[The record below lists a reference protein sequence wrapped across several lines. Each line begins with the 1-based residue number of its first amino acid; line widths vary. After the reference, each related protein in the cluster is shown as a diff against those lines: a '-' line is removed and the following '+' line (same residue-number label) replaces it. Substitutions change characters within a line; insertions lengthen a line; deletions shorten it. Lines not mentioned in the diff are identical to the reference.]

1 MLSSFTKIA
10 LIFLAV
16 FLLFSCDEADSKN
29 DFSIVISDNSK
40 IGENLELTV
49 NEQDKLINYEWTL
62 EYELGNSVTSCDSL
76 NTPSI
81 NCTLEE
87 SGEVRVKLTAK
98 TRNGDEVTLY
108 RIFNVL
114 DMDLPLNQAPVI
126 VLSLNSENSD
136 EAVVSTNHSKEKGIV
151 NFPVNEEVTF
161 NFAETTDD
169 VDATNELSYE
179 IKIGDDGNFEKI
191 DTSYKH
197 TFTKTGYYTITL
209 KVTDKN
215 ENTATKKFIAF
226 ISCSDNSVNLV
237 IDPSRIAITNDS
249 IHNFFT
255 YDASNAVSGGD
266 ATKYRYRWDYNGDGV
281 YDSDWLEEASIREY
295 TVFKGIRNVKLKVWE
310 QACNNVAEVHLT
322 EVDPAQYDFVIPFA
336 DAVPGTL
343 QGPQIPGYFFIQG
356 HPEGKD
362 NFKSTITDVDFIATK
377 ADSSPPEE
385 QWRVL
390 CDYRPN
396 NGKATI
402 SIKGL
407 NQYEREKEDGELH
420 GVLLKLDD
428 IDISGFSNTSTN
440 TLSNLNANVN
450 KLNYYSDEEYDKL
463 SRVVYRK
470 DGNCVSQLT
479 LTVTRAQGS
488 CVSGGSTFSDVI
500 TIDGTYSCEN
510 LKGTDGKNI
519 LMKKGAFYCEVGKAD
534 ACIGGGGGGGGVP
547 PEEF

>member
-1 MLSSFTKIA
+1 MLNIITSITLLLLSSF
-10 LIFLAV
+10 LFL
-16 FLLFSCDEADSKN
+16 SCDETEVKN
-29 DFSIVISDNSK
+29 DFSIVVSSNSK
-40 IGENLELTV
+40 IGETLELTV
-49 NEQDKLINYEWTL
+49 NEKDKLIDYEWYL
-62 EYELGNSVTSCDSL
+62 EYELGNKVTSCNSL
-76 NTPSI
+76 STPEI

-87 SGEVRVKLTAK
+87 SGEIKVRLIAK
-98 TRNGDEVTLY
+98 TRNGDKVTLHKV
-108 RIFNVL
+108 FNVL

-126 VLSLNSENSD
+126 ILSLKSENSE
-136 EAVVSTNHSKEKGIV
+136 EAVVSTNHSKERGVV

-161 NFAETTDD
+161 DFAATTDD
-169 VDATNELSYE
+169 VDSVNDLTYE
-179 IKIGDDGNFEKI
+179 IKIGEQNFQKI
-191 DTSYKH
+191 TSSFKY
-197 TFTKTGYYTITL
+197 TFTKTGYFTIEL

-226 ISCSDNSVNLV
+226 ISCADNSVNLV
-237 IDPSRIAITNDS
+237 IDPSKVKITSDS

-255 YDASNAVSGGD
+255 YDASTAVSGGD
-266 ATKYRYRWDYNGDGV
+266 TSKYRFRWDYNGDGI

-295 TVFKGIRNVKLKVWE
+295 TVFEGIRNVKLKVWE
-310 QACNNVAEVHLT
+310 QECNNVKEVHLT
-322 EVDPAQYDFVIPFA
+322 EIDPNEYNFIIPLA
-336 DAVPGTL
+336 DAVPSTL

-356 HPEGKD
+356 YPEGKD

-396 NGKATI
+396 DGKATI

-407 NQYEREKEDGELH
+407 NKYEREKEDGELH

-428 IDISGFSNTSTN
+428 IDISGFSNQSTT

-479 LTVTRAQGS
+479 LTVTRAEGS
-488 CVSGGSTFSDVI
+488 CVSGASTFSDVI
-500 TIDGTYSCEN
+500 TIDGTYSCDN
-510 LKGTDGKNI
+510 LKGSNGENI
-519 LMKKGAFYCEVGKAD
+519 SFKKGAFYCEVGKAD

>member
-1 MLSSFTKIA
+1 MLK
-10 LIFLAV
+10 LATSILMIL
-16 FLLFSCDEADSKN
+16 FSTLLFFSCSESEVKN
-29 DFSIVISDNSK
+29 DFSIVISNNSK

-49 NEQDKLINYEWTL
+49 NEKDKLINYEWYL
-62 EYELGNSVTSCDSL
+62 EYELGNKVTSCNSL
-76 NTPSI
+76 NTPKI
-81 NCTLEE
+81 DCILEE
-87 SGEVRVKLTAK
+87 SGEVRVKLVAK
-98 TRNGDEVTLY
+98 TRNGDDVTLY
-108 RIFNVL
+108 KVFNVL

-126 VLSLNSENSD
+126 VLSLKSENSD
-136 EAVVSTNHSKEKGIV
+136 EAIVSTNHSKEKGII

-161 NFAETTDD
+161 DFAETTDD
-169 VDATNELSYE
+169 VDSVNELIYE
-179 IKIGDDGNFEKI
+179 MKIEDGNYETVISPFK
-191 DTSYKH
+191 Y
-197 TFTKTGYYTITL
+197 TFTKTGYFTIEL

-226 ISCSDNSVNLV
+226 VSCADNTIDLV
-237 IDPSRIAITNDS
+237 IDPSKVKITADS

-255 YDASNAVSGGD
+255 YDASTAVSGGD
-266 ATKYRYRWDYNGDGV
+266 SSKYRYRWDYNGDGI
-281 YDSDWLEEASIREY
+281 YDSDWLEDASIREY
-295 TVFKGIRNVKLKVWE
+295 TIFEGIRNVKLKVWE
-310 QACNNVAEVHLT
+310 QACNNVKEVHLT
-322 EVDPAQYDFVIPFA
+322 EIDPSLYNFIIPLA

-343 QGPQIPGYFFIQG
+343 QGPQIPGYFFLQG
-356 HPEGKD
+356 YPVGKD
-362 NFKSTITDVDFIATK
+362 GFKSTITDVDFIATK

-396 NGKATI
+396 DGKATI

-407 NQYEREKEDGELH
+407 NKYDRVKEDGELH
-420 GVLLKLDD
+420 GALLKLDN
-428 IDISGFSNTSTN
+428 IDVSGFSNQSTT
-440 TLSNLNANVN
+440 TLSNLNANVD

-488 CVSGGSTFSDVI
+488 CVSGASTFSDVI
-500 TIDGTYSCEN
+500 TIDGTYSCDN
-510 LKGTDGKNI
+510 LKGSNGENI
-519 LMKKGAFYCEVGKAD
+519 SFEKGAFYCEVGKAD